1 MKITFAGV
9 FRKPKII
16 GDGRVRLTAV
26 AFPGGAAASAE
37 HIASGCASPRGAGE
51 QLRAAAAFACRAW
64 IRHVS
69 GAKRS
74 RATRRR
80 DPFARGP
87 NKETTP

>member
-16 GDGRVRLTAV
+16 GDGRVHLTAV

-37 HIASGCASPRGAGE
+37 HIASGC
-51 QLRAAAAFACRAW
+51 AFACRAW